1 MQIRQCTQEDIS
13 AVQKF
18 NSTCSPLA
26 VHTGYTY
33 WILYRYFA
41 ESCFVM
47 EENGAIVGLVS
58 GMKSSTHPDVFFLWQ
73 IGVARELRGKKL
85 SYLLLEKIEEVAK
98 RLNCRRMQ
106 FTIESDNDES
116 LSMFQGFARKRGVEL
131 SAIGKAE
138 FPHSKLNTIWVE
150 TIYELPI

>member
-1 MQIRQCTQEDIS
+1 
-13 AVQKF
+13 
-18 NSTCSPLA
+18 
-26 VHTGYTY
+26 
-33 WILYRYFA
+33 
-41 ESCFVM
+41 M